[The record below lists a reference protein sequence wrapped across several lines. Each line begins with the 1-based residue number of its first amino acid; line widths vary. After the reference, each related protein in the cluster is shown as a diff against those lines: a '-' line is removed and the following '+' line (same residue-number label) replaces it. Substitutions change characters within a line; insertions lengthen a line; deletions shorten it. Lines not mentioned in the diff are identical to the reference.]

1 LDECWNPVSLP
12 DTPRLKKNCE
22 DDHILPENMTALIQK
37 LELLQLLTDEAPS
50 TNDNLLMDTAN
61 KDRRYIY
68 EILSA
73 SGLLDSEPGSR
84 MMPSQFQLPSY
95 PINPRVFL
103 MLEQAKPAAGKLQR
117 KLIFDLA
124 NELIARKIHNGGSVK
139 QPLQLFRC
147 KKSSGWHLFKEL
159 CSEIEILQSEA
170 SIIRFSEEEG
180 EEESKPA
187 MTAVEM
193 GKWKSFDSELQGMVL
208 DIERYIFKNLI
219 DEVISGEA
227 MRKV

>member
-1 LDECWNPVSLP
+1 
-12 DTPRLKKNCE
+12 
-22 DDHILPENMTALIQK
+22 
-37 LELLQLLTDEAPS
+37 
-50 TNDNLLMDTAN
+50 
-61 KDRRYIY
+61 
-68 EILSA
+68 
-73 SGLLDSEPGSR
+73 

-170 SIIRFSEEEG
+170 SIIRFSEEG

-187 MTAVEM
+187 MNAVDEM
-193 GKWKSFDSELQGMVL
+193 GKWKSFDSELQEIVL

-219 DEVISGEA
+219 DEVISGKA